1 MPGAEKNNPVFEP
14 TPDDIELL
22 MELASQIP
30 RFGISKRVAVKALQ
44 ENEGKVTVAL
54 NALTTKYNHNLK

>member
-30 RFGISKRVAVKALQ
+30 RFWISKREAVKALQ

-54 NALTTKYNHNLK
+54 NTLTTKYNHNLK